1 MAHLIDKDALVAEIK
16 KRIKETESMQPKF
29 DQFLAG
35 QISAFKG
42 ILKILDTIEVKEV
55 DKEPVS
61 EDLEEAAMQ
70 YAKLKHKDFALQ
82 EIVSWDLK
90 AGVKWQKEQLKANTV
105 DATIGLPYENK
116 DGGYTQLI
124 DVSRPLPVGKNK
136 IAIIFKEVQ

>member
-1 MAHLIDKDALVAEIK
+1 MTLDEAIKHCKEKSCSNTECAKEHKQLGEWLIE
-16 KRIKETESMQPKF
+16 
-29 DQFLAG
+29 
-35 QISAFKG
+35 
-42 ILKILDTIEVKEV
+42 LKQRREQE
-55 DKEPVS
+55 EHVS

-82 EIVSWDLK
+82 EIVSWDFK